1 MKSTRRKII
10 KKIIFSIIMAFS
22 ILSGS
27 FLWAANDDAKKIPA
41 CIHCGMNR
49 ETFAHSR
56 MLIVYNDGSKIGFCS
71 LHCAALNMALNLDK
85 TPSIIGV
92 GDYNKKQLIDA
103 EKAVWVIGG
112 NKQGV
117 MTQNA
122 KWAFAEKADAEKYLA
137 ENGGRIVGFDEVL
150 QTAYEDLGRD
160 TRMIREKRKM
170 TKMKEMSEKIH

>member
-1 MKSTRRKII
+1 MKSTRREIT
-10 KKIIFSIIMAFS
+10 KKIIFSIVMAFCM
-22 ILSGS
+22 LSGS
-27 FLWAANDDAKKIPA
+27 LVLAANDDAKKIPE

-56 MLIVYNDGSKIGFCS
+56 MMIVYNDGSKVGFCS
-71 LHCAALNMALNLDK
+71 LHCASLNIALNLDK

-103 EKAVWVIGG
+103 EKAFWVIGG
-112 NKQGV
+112 SKQGV

-122 KWAFAEKADAEKYLA
+122 KWAFADRADAEKYMA
-137 ENGGRIVGFDEVL
+137 ENGGRIAGFDEVL

-160 TRMIREKRKM
+160 SKMIREKRKIA
-170 TKMKEMSEKIH
+170 KMKKMSEKIH